1 MTPELNPCFYY
12 VSVQGFDRLLIL
24 STIIFGKF
32 YHAATRVTILIFL
45 ININNNFMPNSYY
58 FVLIF

>member
-24 STIIFGKF
+24 YTIIFGKF
-32 YHAATRVTILIFL
+32 YHAATRVTNLIFL
-45 ININNNFMPNSYY
+45 IISTTI
-58 FVLIF
+58 LC